1 MKKKALNYSNCD
13 RTLQFQE
20 LWLVFMVPF
29 LFRPISAKI
38 ENSTSNI
45 LDFIFIFQI
54 WNQMICEKKK
64 TKKKKKAQ
72 IQVERTK
79 NLFLIAGSL
88 YVVGHLNIPS
98 SFFFFV
104 SPSPPHFSIV
114 LLQLLANF
122 SFAIF
127 VFSTSF
133 CTDFQG
139 VFGRMNFREDGKKG
153 GETF

>member
-1 MKKKALNYSNCD
+1 M
-13 RTLQFQE
+13 RTVAGFHGS
-20 LWLVFMVPF
+20 F

-98 SFFFFV
+98 SLFHPHLHISLLFFSSCWLISLLLFLFFQL
-104 SPSPPHFSIV
+104 PFV
-114 LLQLLANF
+114 L
-122 SFAIF
+122 
-127 VFSTSF
+127 T
-133 CTDFQG
+133 
-139 VFGRMNFREDGKKG
+139 FRVCLVEWILGKMEKKG
-153 GETF
+153 GETFWRVFDWEGGRENVW

>member
-1 MKKKALNYSNCD
+1 MDAINGEHFVVTVLLILRISLYKKNKKSIEQLKLRLNLTVL
-13 RTLQFQE
+13 RTVVGFHGS
-20 LWLVFMVPF
+20 F

-72 IQVERTK
+72 IQVEQSK

-114 LLQLLANF
+114 LL
-122 SFAIF
+122 
-127 VFSTSF
+127 
-133 CTDFQG
+133 
-139 VFGRMNFREDGKKG
+139 
-153 GETF
+153 

>member
-54 WNQMICEKKK
+54 WNQIICEKKK

-72 IQVERTK
+72 IQVERMK
-79 NLFLIAGSL
+79 NLFLTEGSL
-88 YVVGHLNIPS
+88 YVVGHLNAPS
-98 SFFFFV
+98 SLFHPHLHISLLFFSSCWLISLLLFLFFQI
-104 SPSPPHFSIV
+104 F
-114 LLQLLANF
+114 
-122 SFAIF
+122 FAL
-127 VFSTSF
+127 T
-133 CTDFQG
+133 
-139 VFGRMNFREDGKKG
+139 FRVCLVE
-153 GETF
+153 